1 MIIQEHNKR
10 FLCSS
15 GPRLKEGQVRQ
26 IHGSDEDL
34 LLLVGLGKKARSE
47 DSQIEGHDLSR
58 EAIRTAVST
67 GVRSLKDLGVNEV
80 LIGTLAYASNQIR
93 LASFPRFSHFAR
105 TGNKFA

>member
-1 MIIQEHNKR
+1 M
-10 FLCSS
+10 
-15 GPRLKEGQVRQ
+15 RQ

-47 DSQIEGHDLSR
+47 DSEIEGHDLSR

-80 LIGTLAYASNQIR
+80 LIGTSIYACNQNR
-93 LASFPRFSHFAR
+93 LAALSHFPQKR
-105 TGNKFA
+105 KIDLREMKCHS

>member
-1 MIIQEHNKR
+1 M
-10 FLCSS
+10 
-15 GPRLKEGQVRQ
+15 RQ
-26 IHGSDEDL
+26 IHGGDEDL

-80 LIGTLAYASNQIR
+80 LIGTFVYASNQSR
-93 LASFPRFSHFAR
+93 LAAFPRFSHLRKNEAR
-105 TGNKFA
+105 KR